1 MPGTADLHNWLERRV
16 LDAKEED
23 IGTADGFYT
32 DDRTGDPTFLLVKGG
47 HFGIHLHFVP
57 LEGAE
62 LVGDEAIKVA
72 WDKETISHAPK
83 ISADDHLSP
92 EEEERLFDHYG
103 LHFGERSTGAAVVVL
118 RRVVISSN

>member
-16 LDAKEED
+16 LDAKDHEM
-23 IGTADGFYT
+23 GTADGIYV

-62 LVGDEAIKVA
+62 LVGDDAIKVA
-72 WDKETISHAPK
+72 WDTDTVNHAPK

-118 RRVVISSN
+118 RRWIVTSS